1 MASPAAPGCFPLLA
15 NAVTTVA
22 STWGVFWSS
31 VTWLAA
37 GSLLRSNQRP
47 SERYLSG
54 AEVGRGM
61 GKVAKERAD
70 DPHQRVAELE
80 DGLMRISDEIEELGL
95 GLGLGDE
102 VPSDSR
108 STSLMASADLTP
120 RQQEVVLR
128 LLDGERVPAI
138 SNAIFLSQSTVRNHL
153 LAVFRKFDVH
163 SQEELIG
170 KLTRGQ
176 PG

>member
-1 MASPAAPGCFPLLA
+1 MSLERIAS
-15 NAVTTVA
+15 VA
-22 STWGVFWSS
+22 STWGVLSLC
-31 VTWLAA
+31 VTWLA

-70 DPHQRVAELE
+70 DPYQRVAELE
-80 DGLMRISDEIEELGL
+80 DGLMRISDEIGE
-95 GLGLGDE
+95 LGLGDE

-120 RQQEVVLR
+120 RQQEVVQR
-128 LLDGERVPAI
+128 LLGGERVPAI

>member
-1 MASPAAPGCFPLLA
+1 
-15 NAVTTVA
+15 
-22 STWGVFWSS
+22 
-31 VTWLAA
+31 
-37 GSLLRSNQRP
+37 
-47 SERYLSG
+47 
-54 AEVGRGM
+54 M

-95 GLGLGDE
+95 GLGDE

-120 RQQEVVLR
+120 RQQEVVQR